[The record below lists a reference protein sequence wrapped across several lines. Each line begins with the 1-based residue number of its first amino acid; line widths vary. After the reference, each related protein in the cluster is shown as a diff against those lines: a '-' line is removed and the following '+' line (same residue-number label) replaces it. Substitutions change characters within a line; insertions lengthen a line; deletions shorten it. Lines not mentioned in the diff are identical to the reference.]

1 LHWYE
6 LEVVWVD
13 DGTSWQWYE
22 LTSYRLCR
30 DLPMQSVPI
39 LRWGVLHTTLCD
51 KVCQW
56 LAYITYSIFDYSC
69 YNSIWEI
76 EIFWSF
82 CHFKLAEIYIVI
94 HMQVVSFTNKTD
106 CHNIA
111 EILLKV
117 ALNTITNSRMN
128 LFRLTICIVCMYSIN
143 LFNELACVLLYIFQ
157 LI

>member
-1 LHWYE
+1 MVRVDDGTSLHWYE
-6 LEVVWVD
+6 LEVVRVWKFWYEL
-13 DGTSWQWYE
+13 TWLSWQSYE

-56 LAYITYSIFDYSC
+56 LATGQWFSPGTP
-69 YNSIWEI
+69 
-76 EIFWSF
+76 
-82 CHFKLAEIYIVI
+82 
-94 HMQVVSFTNKTD
+94 VSFTNKTD

-117 ALNTITNSRMN
+117 ALNSITNSRMN

>member
-1 LHWYE
+1 MTMVRVCKFWYE
-6 LEVVWVD
+6 LTWL
-13 DGTSWQWYE
+13 SWQWYE

-56 LAYITYSIFDYSC
+56 LATGRWFSPGTP
-69 YNSIWEI
+69 
-76 EIFWSF
+76 
-82 CHFKLAEIYIVI
+82 
-94 HMQVVSFTNKTD
+94 VSFTNKTD